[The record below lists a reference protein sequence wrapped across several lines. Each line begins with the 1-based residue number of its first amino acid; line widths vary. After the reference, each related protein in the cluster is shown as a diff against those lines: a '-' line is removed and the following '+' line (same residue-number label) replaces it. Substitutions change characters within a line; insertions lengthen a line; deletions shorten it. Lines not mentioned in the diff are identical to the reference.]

1 MADTLKADIAKEVN
15 ITARRNDSFQLNL
28 EVKDSNG
35 LMDLSGAVGSYPHYQ
50 GKMTIINSSGE
61 RVLSV
66 YSNYWK
72 DIQPTASTDHPLDNE
87 PSSSQ
92 EGHYSGTSSDEGIDL
107 QAQTGAA
114 GTKVKITVPH
124 MYMDFQ
130 SGSYKYDLQ
139 IRKKTSGTP
148 ENEDVAEYTTWLY
161 GSFILNADIT
171 QA

>member
-15 ITARRNDSFQLNL
+15 ITARRNDSFQLNF

-35 LMDLSGAVGSYPHYQ
+35 LMNLSGASGVYPHYQ

-61 RVLSV
+61 KVLSI
-66 YSNYWK
+66 YSYYWK
-72 DIQPTASTDHPLDNE
+72 DIVPTANTDHVLDAE

-92 EGHYSGTSSDEGIDL
+92 EGHYSGTATDEGIDL

-139 IRKKTSGTP
+139 IRKKTSGTA
-148 ENEDVAEYTTWLY
+148 ENESVAEYTTWLF
-161 GSFILNADIT
+161 GTFILNADIT

>member
-28 EVKDSNG
+28 EVKDSSG
-35 LMDLSGAVGSYPHYQ
+35 LMDLSGAEGVYPHYQ

-61 RVLSV
+61 KVISV
-66 YSNYWK
+66 YSYYWK
-72 DIQPTASTDHPLDNE
+72 DLIPTDSTDHPLSVE

-92 EGHYSGTSSDEGIDL
+92 EGHYSGTSTDEGIDL
-107 QAQTGAA
+107 QAQTGAE

-130 SGSYKYDLQ
+130 SGNYKYDLQ
-139 IRKKTSGTP
+139 IRKKTTGAA
-148 ENEDVAEYTTWLY
+148 ENEDIAEYTTWLY